1 MLKKLSGYTLALVG
15 LTLIFTSCKKDYE
28 SIQSVDSQKISDYI
42 AKNNLTG
49 MVADSA
55 KTGYYYQIVTQGTG
69 AFLKNTD
76 SVLYN
81 GEIKGMENGTVYSNS
96 SNNGNGNLS
105 TYVGYTSQL
114 NGVTI
119 PAIREVLLK
128 MIRGGVARILLPSY
142 LAYGKNGSG
151 NIPSNENIDL
161 TITTYPEV
169 TQAERDDKLIQQ
181 FIASKGLNMIK
192 DPSGVYYSIAAV
204 GAGTYP
210 ITVNSTIE
218 TSYTG
223 RLVDGTIFDANTDA
237 SLLLSGTIKGWSLT
251 LPGKLQ
257 RDGKIRMLIPSGL
270 AYGTSSQTG
279 STTYPN
285 GIPSNAI
292 LDFDLQI
299 LSVLQ

>member
-119 PAIREVLLK
+119 PAIREVMLK
-128 MIRGGVARILLPSY
+128 MRRGGVARILLPSY

-270 AYGTSSQTG
+270 AYGTSSQAG